1 MAVTYNVNTYFCTLC
16 NFLFVILVCNV
27 KATFTEDPIRRSSCV
42 TSGGQCET
50 LFQCMFSMGISAG
63 SCGGFLSVCCVKP
76 VTINR
81 WLHDNRINDGFNEG
95 YKQRDPPVIN
105 DPKCGIRPSSNRR
118 VIDGTDAGFGTFP
131 WQALIRI
138 GKAKCG
144 GVLINRQHVV
154 TAGHCIKNKNIG
166 DLSVTLGEYNI
177 AESFDAQ
184 ERYPSETYKV
194 AAMVVHPGFKFS
206 PAADRFDV
214 AVLQLSSPVSYMS
227 HIAPICLPQVGR
239 DPEPGTIA
247 YAAGWGAI
255 IPDDQLGPLAF
266 LIPKEQK
273 RPKVLQVVDV
283 PLIENNECE
292 VWHEK
297 AGITVHLYP
306 EMMCAGYR
314 DGGKDSCKGDS
325 GGPLMVRQRDGR
337 FVLVGLVSAGFSCGK
352 PGQPGIYHRISATA
366 DWISY
371 QANGGLNRY
380 GK

>member
-1 MAVTYNVNTYFCTLC
+1 MADNLYLCVTIITYIIHT
-16 NFLFVILVCNV
+16 
-27 KATFTEDPIRRSSCV
+27 ADTTFTEDPIRRSSCI
-42 TSGGQCET
+42 TSGGQCES
-50 LFQCMFSMGISAG
+50 LFPCLFSMGIAAK

-76 VTINR
+76 ATVNR
-81 WLHDNRINDGFNEG
+81 WLNDNRIQDEVNAGFKKTNKE
-95 YKQRDPPVIN
+95 RVHN
-105 DPKCGIRPSSNRR
+105 DPKCGIRPTANRR
-118 VIDGTDAGFGTFP
+118 VIDGSDAGFGTFP

-144 GVLINRQHVV
+144 GVLVNRQHVV
-154 TAGHCIKNKNIG
+154 TAGHCIKNKRIESLN
-166 DLSVTLGEYNI
+166 VTLGEYNI
-177 AESFDAQ
+177 GESLADGEIF
-184 ERYPSETYKV
+184 PSQTYKV
-194 AAMVVHPGFKFS
+194 QAMVVHPKFQFS

-214 AVLQLSSPVSYMS
+214 AVLKLSSPVNYIS

-239 DPEPGTIA
+239 DPEPGTVA

-283 PLIENNECE
+283 PLIENDQCE
-292 VWHEK
+292 VWHK
-297 AGITVHLYP
+297 RRGITVRLYP
-306 EMMCAGYR
+306 EMLCAGYKS
-314 DGGKDSCKGDS
+314 GGKDSCKGDS

-366 DWISY
+366 DWISF
-371 QANGGLNRY
+371 QANGGLDRLRA
-380 GK
+380 

>member
-1 MAVTYNVNTYFCTLC
+1 
-16 NFLFVILVCNV
+16 V

-42 TSGGQCET
+42 TGGGQCET

-76 VTINR
+76 VAINR
-81 WLHDNRINDGFNEG
+81 WLHDNRIQDGYNEG
-95 YKQRDPPVIN
+95 YNKQSNREPAVIN

-154 TAGHCIKNKNIG
+154 TAGHCIKNKNIQE
-166 DLSVTLGEYNI
+166 LSVTLGEYNI
-177 AESFDAQ
+177 AESYDAQ
-184 ERYPSETYKV
+184 ERFPSETYKV

-283 PLIENNECE
+283 PLIENHECE
-292 VWHEK
+292 VWHDR
-297 AGITVHLYP
+297 AGITVKLYP

-352 PGQPGIYHRISATA
+352 PGQPGIYHRISATS

-371 QANGGLNRY
+371 QANGGLSRNRY
-380 GK
+380 EQLVG